1 MLSGKLLPVHPK
13 PLPDELLT
21 SWIVRVA
28 EANGAK
34 LHTLSRFLFGNHDRS
49 PWVRDVARSGPVWI
63 TDKMA
68 EVTGASTAQ
77 AVATTLADY
86 VGVVFSARQT
96 SGQLRWLLPAKIR
109 SSNRLGYSVQFCPEC
124 LAQDKIPYFRRK
136 WRIGFYTFCPS
147 HGVALYDCC
156 PKCGA
161 PIVIH
166 RRDFSVDIGRAGK
179 ITQCH
184 VCGGDMRRFA
194 PLNLAPYSDSL
205 NRYYTAVLRDFEN
218 DDGKERSY
226 GLDYYAVLHQL
237 CKVLV
242 SSANNGTLRAFVCE
256 NIGWSNKVIQVGRYP
271 FEQRRVEE
279 RYFTVALALWILK
292 SLNERLCAAWR
303 GKAVRYNVLLKDF
316 SSPPKWYLELVNQ
329 FNRRSSVSR

>member
-68 EVTGASTAQ
+68 EVTGASKAQ
-77 AVATTLADY
+77 AVATTLTGY

-109 SSNRLGYSVQFCPEC
+109 SSNRLGYSVQYCPEC

-156 PKCGA
+156 PKCEA

-166 RRDFSVDIGRAGK
+166 RRDFSVDIGRAGS

-184 VCGGDMRRFA
+184 VCGGDMRRSA
-194 PLNLAPYSDSL
+194 SLNIAPYSDSL
-205 NRYYTAVLRDFEN
+205 TRYYTSVLRDFEN

-226 GLDYYAVLHQL
+226 DLDYYAVLHQL

-242 SSANNGTLRAFVCE
+242 SNSNHGCLREFICT
-256 NIGWSNKVIQVGRYP
+256 NIGWPNKLLPTGRQP
-271 FEQRRVEE
+271 FEQRRSSD
-279 RYFTVALALWILK
+279 RYYVVALALWLMH
-292 SLNERLCAAWR
+292 SLEERLRDAWSH
-303 GKAVRYNVLLKDF
+303 GVVRYNLLLKDF
-316 SSPPKWYLELVNQ
+316 ADPPCWYEAVVQ
-329 FNRRSSVSR
+329 KFNRLNK